1 MRFIE
6 SRGEIIK
13 HFTRTFHL
21 FSNLLYL
28 KNGWTLRNIKY
39 CFITSSISVF
49 EFSASKYYI
58 LRSKDWGTLL
68 VTWQKY
74 GKAKLQWNNVTL
86 LLLHF
91 YYLWSQNTNSFT
103 IYTAKNIKNFLSYSS
118 TIPIL
123 IFSTKLNSLTYC
135 NKKDKDFDTNF
146 GFLTY

>member
-6 SRGEIIK
+6 STG
-13 HFTRTFHL
+13 TFHL

-28 KNGWTLRNIKY
+28 KNGWTLKNNKY
-39 CFITSSISVF
+39 CFLTSSISIF

-91 YYLWSQNTNSFT
+91 YYLWSQNTNSLT
-103 IYTAKNIKNFLSYSS
+103 IHYKKYIFLSHSS

-123 IFSTKLNSLTYC
+123 IISTKLNSLTYC
-135 NKKDKDFDTNF
+135 NKEDKDFDSNI